1 MLQGSYVTTDIGC
14 SSKWVTPTET
24 PIMPVIL
31 TACTQRKRVTPNPLL
46 CARDLP
52 IGTVGQVAETWMA
65 KVATVETV
73 APAKDIYCGRSF
85 VEAKKA
91 ADSAQAEL
99 HIVSAGLGLIHSQQ
113 DIPSY
118 NLTVS
123 KGSQDC
129 ILDKL
134 QDHGDADWW
143 AALGGHTMLTDVLDR
158 SSGLI
163 IIALPSPYLRMVAP
177 ALQGVSDA
185 LCERIRIVG
194 GRDVPDLNPRLEGV
208 RLPYDD
214 RLDGPQSTLPGTRSD
229 FASRAVRHFVE
240 NGLATAPLAT
250 AKDHAELVEI
260 ALAGWDR
267 PSSKLGTR
275 MSDCDLK
282 SIVREHWS
290 RADGRSTKLL
300 RILRDELNIACEQK
314 RFARLT
320 AEIRE
325 ERAL

>member
-1 MLQGSYVTTDIGC
+1 M
-14 SSKWVTPTET
+14 
-24 PIMPVIL
+24 PIIL
-31 TACTQRKRVTPNPLL
+31 TACTQRKRIPTDPLL

-52 IGTVGQVAETWMA
+52 IGTLRQVADAWLA
-65 KVATVETV
+65 KVATINDV

-91 ADSAQAEL
+91 AASAQAEL
-99 HIVSAGLGLIHSQQ
+99 HIVSAGLGLVHGEQ

-123 KGSQDC
+123 QGSPDC
-129 ILDKL
+129 ILNKL
-134 QDHGDADWW
+134 QDHGGADWW
-143 AALGGHTMLTDVLDR
+143 VALGGRQALHDVFDR
-158 SSGLI
+158 SGGLI
-163 IIALPSPYLRMVAP
+163 LIALPSPYFRMVAP
-177 ALQGVSDA
+177 ALHGVSGA
-185 LCERIRIVG
+185 LCERMRIVG
-194 GRDVPDLNPRLEGV
+194 GCDVPDLNPRLEHV

-229 FASRAVRHFVE
+229 FASRAIRHFVE
-240 NGLATAPLAT
+240 NVLSAAPLAT
-250 AKDHAELVEI
+250 AKEHAELVEV

-267 PSSKLGTR
+267 PSPKSGTR
-275 MSDCDLK
+275 MSDYDLK
-282 SIVREHWS
+282 SIVRDHWS

-314 RFARLT
+314 RFSRLT

>member
-1 MLQGSYVTTDIGC
+1 MLQRSYVTTDIGC

-52 IGTVGQVAETWMA
+52 IGTVGQVAEAWMA

-143 AALGGHTMLTDVLDR
+143 AALGGHKTMNDLFDR

-240 NGLATAPLAT
+240 NVLATAPLAT

-275 MSDCDLK
+275 MSDRDLK
-282 SIVREHWS
+282 SIVRDHWS

>member
-1 MLQGSYVTTDIGC
+1 MGDA
-14 SSKWVTPTET
+14 TET

-31 TACTQRKRVTPNPLL
+31 TACTQRKRVAPNPFL

-52 IGTVGQVAETWMA
+52 IGTLGHVAQSWMA
-65 KVATVETV
+65 KVATVEAM

-91 ADSAQAEL
+91 ADAAQAEL
-99 HIVSAGLGLIHSQQ
+99 HIVSAGLGLIRSQQ
-113 DIPSY
+113 EIPSY

-123 KGSQDC
+123 KGSPDC
-129 ILDKL
+129 VLDKL

-143 AALGGHTMLTDVLDR
+143 AALGGHKMLNDLLGR

-163 IIALPSPYLRMVAP
+163 MIALPSSYLRMVAP
-177 ALQGVSDA
+177 ALQGISDA

-194 GRDVPDLNPRLEGV
+194 GRDVPNLNPRLESV

-214 RLDGPQSTLPGTRSD
+214 RLDGPQSTLPGTWSD

-240 NGLATAPLAT
+240 NILAAAPLAR
-250 AKDHAELVEI
+250 AKEHAELVEI
-260 ALAGWDR
+260 ALSGWDR
-267 PSSKLGTR
+267 PLSKSGTR
-275 MSDCDLK
+275 MSDSDLK
-282 SIVREHWS
+282 LIVRDHWS
-290 RADGRSTKLL
+290 RADGRATRLL

-314 RFARLT
+314 RFSRLT
-320 AEIRE
+320 SEIRE
-325 ERAL
+325 EGAL

>member
-1 MLQGSYVTTDIGC
+1 
-14 SSKWVTPTET
+14 
-24 PIMPVIL
+24 MPVIL

-143 AALGGHTMLTDVLDR
+143 AALGGHKTMNDLFDR

-275 MSDCDLK
+275 MSDSDLK

>member
-1 MLQGSYVTTDIGC
+1 
-14 SSKWVTPTET
+14 
-24 PIMPVIL
+24 MPVIL
-31 TACTQRKRVTPNPLL
+31 TSCTQRKRVTPNALL
-46 CARDLP
+46 YARDLP
-52 IGTVGQVAETWMA
+52 IGTLGQVAEAWMA
-65 KVATVETV
+65 KVATVEDL
-73 APAKDIYCGRSF
+73 APAKDVYCGRSF
-85 VEAKKA
+85 VEAMKA
-91 ADSAQAEL
+91 ADFAQADL
-99 HIVSAGLGLIHSQQ
+99 HIVSAGLGLIHRKQ

-129 ILDKL
+129 ILGKL
-134 QDHGDADWW
+134 QDHGDNDWW
-143 AALGGHTMLTDVLDR
+143 AALGGHKTLNDLLDR
-158 SSGLI
+158 SSDLI

-177 ALQGVSDA
+177 GLQGVPDA

-194 GRDVPDLNPRLEGV
+194 GRDVPDLNPRLEHV

-240 NGLATAPLAT
+240 NVLAAAPHAT
-250 AKDHAELVEI
+250 AKEHAELVEV

-267 PSSKLGTR
+267 PSPKSGTR

-282 SIVREHWS
+282 SIVRDHWS
-290 RADGRSTKLL
+290 RADGQSTKLL

>member
-1 MLQGSYVTTDIGC
+1 
-14 SSKWVTPTET
+14 
-24 PIMPVIL
+24 MPVIL

-52 IGTVGQVAETWMA
+52 IGTLGQVAKAWMA
-65 KVATVETV
+65 KVATVEAV

-91 ADSAQAEL
+91 AAIAQADL

-134 QDHGDADWW
+134 EDHGDTDWW
-143 AALGGHTMLTDVLDR
+143 AALGGHKTMNDLLDKA
-158 SSGLI
+158 SGLI

-185 LCERIRIVG
+185 LCDRIRIVG

-229 FASRAVRHFVE
+229 FASRAGRHFVE
-240 NGLATAPLAT
+240 NVLATAPLAT
-250 AKDHAELVEI
+250 AREHAELVEI
-260 ALAGWDR
+260 ALSGWDR
-267 PSSKLGTR
+267 PLSKSGMR
-275 MSDCDLK
+275 MSDSDLK
-282 SIVREHWS
+282 SIVRDHWS
-290 RADGRSTKLL
+290 RADGRATKLL

-314 RFARLT
+314 RFSRLT

>member
-1 MLQGSYVTTDIGC
+1 MGDAHRE
-14 SSKWVTPTET
+14 PN
-24 PIMPVIL
+24 MPVIL
-31 TACTQRKRVTPNPLL
+31 TACTQRKRITPSPLL
-46 CARDLP
+46 CARELE
-52 IGTVGQVAETWMA
+52 IGTLGQVVEAWTA
-65 KVATVETV
+65 KLATAQAVT
-73 APAKDIYCGRSF
+73 PAKDVYCGRSF

-99 HIVSAGLGLIHSQQ
+99 HIVSAGLGLLHSQQ
-113 DIPSY
+113 EIPSY

-123 KGSQDC
+123 KGSPDC

-134 QDHGDADWW
+134 QGHGDADWW
-143 AALGGHTMLTDVLDR
+143 AALGGHKLLTDVLGR
-158 SSGLI
+158 SNGLI
-163 IIALPSPYLRMVAP
+163 VIALPSPYLRMVAP
-177 ALQGVSDA
+177 ALQRVSDV
-185 LCERIRIVG
+185 LCARIRIVG
-194 GRDVPDLNPRLEGV
+194 GRDVPDLNPRLEDV

-229 FASRAVRHFVE
+229 FASRAARHFVE
-240 NGLATAPLAT
+240 NVFSLAPLAT
-250 AKDHAELVEI
+250 AKEHAELVEV

-267 PSSKLGTR
+267 PSPKSGAR
-275 MSDCDLK
+275 MSDNDLK
-282 SIVREHWS
+282 SIVRDHWS

-314 RFARLT
+314 RFSRLA

>member
-1 MLQGSYVTTDIGC
+1 
-14 SSKWVTPTET
+14 
-24 PIMPVIL
+24 
-31 TACTQRKRVTPNPLL
+31 
-46 CARDLP
+46 
-52 IGTVGQVAETWMA
+52 MA
-65 KVATVETV
+65 KVATVEAV
-73 APAKDIYCGRSF
+73 APAKDVYCGRSF

-99 HIVSAGLGLIHSQQ
+99 YIVSAGLGLIHSHK

-123 KGSQDC
+123 KGSPDC
-129 ILDKL
+129 ILNKL
-134 QDHGDADWW
+134 RDHGDADWW
-143 AALGGHTMLTDVLDR
+143 AALGGHKTLSDLLDR
-158 SSGLI
+158 SSGLV

-194 GRDVPDLNPRLEGV
+194 GRDVPDLNPRLEHV

-240 NGLATAPLAT
+240 NVLAAAPLAT
-250 AKDHAELVEI
+250 AKEHAELVEI
-260 ALAGWDR
+260 ALSGWDR
-267 PSSKLGTR
+267 PLSKSGTR
-275 MSDCDLK
+275 MSDSDLK
-282 SIVREHWS
+282 SIVRDHWS
-290 RADGRSTKLL
+290 RADGRATKLL

-314 RFARLT
+314 RFSRLT

-325 ERAL
+325 EGAL